1 MKQRGQAMTE
11 FIIIVPAFILLIF
24 GALQIAL
31 IYSAKN
37 TLEYATFQAAR
48 LGALNHAEYSSIR
61 RGLIRGL
68 APLYT
73 ISDDNRGVSQDIKGG
88 ILGGRFSAQAEVDGY
103 ARIIRVNPRLV
114 HLNTRR
120 GFGEIDEDGVQFI
133 PNDNLGYRN
142 PAMVDSTT
150 IQDANLLKIVVQYC
164 LPLRVPMVN
173 RLIASL
179 SELNNRVPAQ
189 SYHPDETVND
199 PRFADRNLA
208 EVNRDAQREPAMAS
222 YDELCGGRGSDRR
235 EQNRQG
241 FVLTTESV
249 VRMQSATRNEDSSPS
264 LDDRHCDG
272 DYMSCL

>member
-73 ISDDNRGVSQDIKGG
+73 ISDDNRGVNQDIKDG
-88 ILGGRFSAQAEVDGY
+88 ILGGRFSAQAEIDGY

-120 GFGEIDEDGVQFI
+120 GFGETDENGVQFI

-189 SYHPDETVND
+189 RYHPDETVND

-208 EVNRDAQREPAMAS
+208 EVNRDAQREPAMAN

-241 FVLTTESV
+241 FVLTTEAV
-249 VRMQSATRNEDSSPS
+249 VRMQSATRNEDSSPA
-264 LDDRHCDG
+264 LGARHCDD